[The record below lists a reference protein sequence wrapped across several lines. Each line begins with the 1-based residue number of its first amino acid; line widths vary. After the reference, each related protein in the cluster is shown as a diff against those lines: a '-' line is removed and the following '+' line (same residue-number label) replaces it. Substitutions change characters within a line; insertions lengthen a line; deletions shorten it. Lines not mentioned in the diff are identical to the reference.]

1 MHYQQDIS
9 ACLSSAIGDR
19 GLSQNSFNN
28 EIKRVNE
35 ALNWL
40 RIELKSGHLPA
51 FDICRHTDDIEN
63 LNDLAKGLRNSCD
76 TIAVLGTGGSSF
88 GAQTV
93 CALSKAGSGPKIKF
107 LDNIDPYTIDC
118 FINEAKSEQLG
129 LLIISKS
136 GGTMETLAQA
146 ITIIPK
152 MDNLG
157 PNKVIVITENKD
169 SPLRQFSEQF
179 NLMTLDHDP
188 NIGGR
193 FSVFSMVGILPALVA
208 GVDGRK
214 FRAGAYETLSQAL
227 LADQVLDVPSAVGA
241 AVSVALYREKAT
253 SISVLMSYSDRL
265 SKFSQWYRQL
275 WAESLAKG
283 GEGMTP
289 IAGLGTVDQH
299 SQLQLYLDGPKDK
312 MFTFLA
318 PRYGGVGAKIDN
330 ELSRKIG
337 LDYAKDCTV
346 GDLMDA
352 AHQATHSSLVSKGHP
367 TRLLT
372 INELDEATLGALM
385 MHYMLETVMVA
396 RLLDVNPFNQPA
408 VEDGK
413 LRAQEYLKA

>member
-1 MHYQQDIS
+1 MHYQLDIS
-9 ACLSSAIGDR
+9 ACLSSVVGDR

-28 EIKRVNE
+28 EIKRVND
-35 ALNWL
+35 ALDWL
-40 RIELKSGHLPA
+40 RTELKLGHLPA
-51 FDICRHTDDIEN
+51 FDICSHTDDIES
-63 LNDLAKGLRNSCD
+63 LSDLANRMRDSCD
-76 TIAVLGTGGSSF
+76 TVAILGTGGSSL

-93 CALSKAGSGPKIKF
+93 CALSKINSGPKIKF
-107 LDNIDPYTIDC
+107 LDNIDPHTLDC
-118 FINEAKSEQLG
+118 FIDETKSERLG

-146 ITIIPK
+146 VTIVPK
-152 MDNLG
+152 LDDCG
-157 PNKVIVITENKD
+157 PNKVIVITENSN
-169 SPLRQFSEQF
+169 SPLKQFSRQF

-193 FSVFSMVGILPALVA
+193 FSAFSMVGILPALLA
-208 GVDGRK
+208 GIDVRK

-265 SKFSQWYRQL
+265 SMFSHWYRQL
-275 WAESLAKG
+275 CAESLAKG

-299 SQLQLYLDGPKDK
+299 SQLQLYLDGPNDK
-312 MFTFLA
+312 MFTFLS
-318 PRYGGVGAKIDN
+318 PRHGGAGPKVDN
-330 ELSRKIG
+330 KLSKKLG
-337 LDYAKDCTV
+337 LDYAADCTV
-346 GDLMDA
+346 GDLIDA
-352 AHQATHSSLVSKGHP
+352 AHHATHSSIIAKGHP

-372 INELDEATLGALM
+372 IDKLNEASLGALM
-385 MHYMLETVMVA
+385 MHYMLETVMIA
-396 RLLDVNPFNQPA
+396 RLLDINPFNQPA